1 LAVLLRAVV
10 FFAVVLRAGDF
21 FAALF
26 FAVVLR
32 AVFFAVRADAV
43 LRVELLAATVTFGVV
58 VSSSRAGTHASWAR
72 RRSPWSTSSPEKIA
86 LHGH

>member
-1 LAVLLRAVV
+1 
-10 FFAVVLRAGDF
+10 
-21 FAALF
+21 
-26 FAVVLR
+26 
-32 AVFFAVRADAV
+32 